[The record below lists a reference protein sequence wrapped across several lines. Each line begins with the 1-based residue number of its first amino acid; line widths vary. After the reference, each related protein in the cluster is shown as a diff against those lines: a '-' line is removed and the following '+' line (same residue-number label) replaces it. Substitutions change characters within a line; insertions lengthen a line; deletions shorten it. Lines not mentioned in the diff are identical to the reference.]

1 MIMIRTL
8 IIITIA
14 IILLTLTGQPI
25 RQTNSS
31 TFLSLFQRSHAPFPV
46 LPDGDAAGA
55 RDGQER
61 PPAAEEGQGQ
71 ALRLRQALQRGVRAG
86 KPLLPLAACLE
97 TTSLLVS
104 NPGSTS
110 RKPTI
115 HKP

>member
-1 MIMIRTL
+1 MV
-8 IIITIA
+8 
-14 IILLTLTGQPI
+14 IILLTLIGQPI
-25 RQTNSS
+25 RKTNSS

-61 PPAAEEGQGQ
+61 PPAAEESQGQ

-97 TTSLLVS
+97 PTSILVS